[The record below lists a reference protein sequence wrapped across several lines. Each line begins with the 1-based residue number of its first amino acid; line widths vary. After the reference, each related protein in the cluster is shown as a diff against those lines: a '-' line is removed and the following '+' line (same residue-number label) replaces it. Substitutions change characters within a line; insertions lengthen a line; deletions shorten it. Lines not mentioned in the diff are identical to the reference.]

1 MKKVFLFIALIIA
14 APLLCQSVNTWRNY
28 TNMENVNDVYV
39 RDGIVWAAT
48 GGGVFSYNL
57 NGGSFTTYN
66 KAEGL
71 TEFNATAISADASGK
86 IWIGFYNGII
96 NVLDTKTGSVRAILD
111 LYNSD
116 KNQPRI
122 NDILIQN
129 DTVFISA
136 DFGISLIN
144 RMTYSFYDSFAK
156 FGSWPYNSKINS
168 VYIDK
173 EIFAAGASGIA
184 KQKPGAGNL
193 ASPDSWQIYQ
203 TGSGLPSNTVYKIVK
218 YKGQIIAATSG
229 GLSLYQNSSW
239 ISFVPGLNNR
249 NIKDIFPSG
258 DSLFILA
265 DNDVLFFYN
274 EVLLNR
280 ISAPYMAVNCFLSDG
295 NIFLPTNKGVF
306 ISYTNGES
314 LSIYPNGP
322 VGNTF
327 PDMEA
332 DNNGTLWCASGSLMG
347 SGINKFDGTSWSNY
361 NSGNSNLPNNNIF
374 RINVSPNNEPYFSSW
389 ETGFSVLRNNSFYP
403 INDFNYPELVGYDP
417 VKHYIEAGDVAF
429 DSEGNTWFLNS
440 ESKGN
445 KHLVKLNVHDSTL
458 TQYVNLKASGVNIK
472 ALSLVIDQNDT
483 KWFAIINGGSL
494 GLHYY
499 NENVNL
505 PGATLGWGYISES
518 SLINAL
524 VLDNRGEIWIGKE
537 IGLSIISDPQ
547 NPLSSTFS
555 YPMHEE
561 NINCIA
567 VDAINQK
574 WVGTNRGLFLL
585 SQDGSVLLKEYT
597 TKNSPLLSDQII
609 SIAIDKKRGIV
620 YAGSEK
626 GLTALY
632 SAYKQPEDSFSEI
645 TVYPSPFVIS
655 DGGRSEVT
663 IDGLIKDSEVKIF
676 NLNGKLIKEFASPG
690 GRIAFWNG
698 MDTDGNL
705 VGSGIYIIAA
715 YDAEGN
721 NVSIAKIA
729 VIRK

>member
-14 APLLCQSVNTWRNY
+14 APLLCQSVNTWRNF

-57 NGGSFTTYN
+57 DGGSFTTYN

-86 IWIGFYNGII
+86 IWIGFYNGMV

-144 RMTYSFYDSFAK
+144 RTTYSFYDSFAK
-156 FGSWPYNSKINS
+156 FGSWPDNSKINS

-203 TGSGLPSNTVYKIVK
+203 TGSGLPSNTVNKIVK
-218 YKGQIIAATSG
+218 YKGQIIAATSA
-229 GLSLYQNSSW
+229 GLSLYQSSSW
-239 ISFVPGLNNR
+239 VSFVPGLNNR
-249 NIKDIFPSG
+249 NIKDIFTSG

-274 EVLLNR
+274 DILSNR
-280 ISAPYMAVNCFLSDG
+280 VSAPYTAVNCFLAGG

-306 ISYTNGES
+306 IAYANGEN

-322 VGNTF
+322 AGNTF

-347 SGINKFDGTSWSNY
+347 NGINKFDGTTWNNY

-374 RINVSPNNEPYFSSW
+374 RINISPNNEPYFSSW

-403 INDFNYPELVGYDP
+403 INDLNYPELVGYDD
-417 VKHYIEAGDVAF
+417 VKHYLEAGDVAF

-445 KHLVKLNVHDSTL
+445 KHLVKLNVQDSAL

-472 ALSLVIDQNDT
+472 ALSLVIDQN
-483 KWFAIINGGSL
+483 
-494 GLHYY
+494 
-499 NENVNL
+499 
-505 PGATLGWGYISES
+505 
-518 SLINAL
+518 
-524 VLDNRGEIWIGKE
+524 
-537 IGLSIISDPQ
+537 
-547 NPLSSTFS
+547 
-555 YPMHEE
+555 
-561 NINCIA
+561 
-567 VDAINQK
+567 
-574 WVGTNRGLFLL
+574 
-585 SQDGSVLLKEYT
+585 
-597 TKNSPLLSDQII
+597 
-609 SIAIDKKRGIV
+609 
-620 YAGSEK
+620 
-626 GLTALY
+626 
-632 SAYKQPEDSFSEI
+632 
-645 TVYPSPFVIS
+645 
-655 DGGRSEVT
+655 
-663 IDGLIKDSEVKIF
+663 
-676 NLNGKLIKEFASPG
+676 
-690 GRIAFWNG
+690 
-698 MDTDGNL
+698 
-705 VGSGIYIIAA
+705 
-715 YDAEGN
+715 
-721 NVSIAKIA
+721 
-729 VIRK
+729 